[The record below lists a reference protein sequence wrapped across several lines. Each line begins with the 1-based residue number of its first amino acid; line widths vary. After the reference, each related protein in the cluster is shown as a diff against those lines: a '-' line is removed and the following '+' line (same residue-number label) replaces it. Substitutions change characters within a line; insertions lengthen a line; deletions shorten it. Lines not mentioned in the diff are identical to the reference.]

1 MHASGVSRI
10 VAVLVGAGVLFGLE
24 QGLNLALYVAIPL
37 GVLAYVVTLVGLGLM
52 LGTGKRA

>member
-1 MHASGVSRI
+1 MQTNGATRI

-24 QGLNLALYVAIPL
+24 QGLKLALYVAIPL

>member
-10 VAVLVGAGVLFGLE
+10 VAVLIGAGVLFGLE
-24 QGLNLALYVAIPL
+24 QGLNLALYFAIPL
-37 GVLAYVVTLVGLGLM
+37 AVLAYLATLVGLGLM